1 MFLADHLTESDGHVK
16 CHQVAALVDVDVDV
30 DCFLCLCL
38 LDAVATK
45 ERTALVVVS
54 TANNRKG
61 CDEEG
66 SDGGRG
72 CDHGLEVVIADD
84 VELVVLGLESD
95 EEGYVFGSM
104 M

>member
-1 MFLADHLTESDGHVK
+1 MFLADHITESDGHVK
-16 CHQVAALVDVDVDV
+16 CHQVAALVDVDV

-45 ERTALVVVS
+45 ERTALVVVR
-54 TANNRKG
+54 TANNREG

-95 EEGYVFGSM
+95 EEGYVLGSM